1 MKKRM
6 RLLFLSILLF
16 SAGNSFAQFDTYFY
30 NKTLRLDYSHCGD
43 NKQDEIFFEGLREEP
58 YWGGS
63 KTNLIDTT
71 LYGNYYLNVYDLK
84 TNKLIYSRGY
94 CSLFGEWRMTDEAL
108 TTRRSCPEAVTMPFP
123 KENVRIEREKTM
135 KDLQT
140 QIAGLAM
147 ASAEKIVGD
156 KEQNIYDQFLGEVG
170 GTDEDT
176 DK

>member
-1 MKKRM
+1 MN
-6 RLLFLSILLF
+6 LVYTIINLIVLFLLLRHF
-16 SAGNSFAQFDTYFY
+16 LIKPVSDIMEKRRQMIADGLQGAQDAQKMKQEYEDALKGAKLESAAIVEKARSEA
-30 NKTLRLDYSHCGD
+30 KTEYDRIVS
-43 NKQDEIFFEGLREEP
+43 EA
-58 YWGGS
+58 GS
-63 KTNLIDTT
+63 KA
-71 LYGNYYLNVYDLK
+71 GDL
-84 TNKLIYSRGY
+84 L
-94 CSLFGEWRMTDEAL
+94 EA
-108 TTRRSCPEAVTMPFP
+108 A

-170 GTDEDT
+170 GTDENT

>member
-1 MKKRM
+1 MYKVLQLNM
-6 RLLFLSILLF
+6 NLVYTIINLIVLFLLLRHF
-16 SAGNSFAQFDTYFY
+16 LIKPVSDIKGATLESAAIVEKARLEA
-30 NKTLRLDYSHCGD
+30 KTEYDRIVS
-43 NKQDEIFFEGLREEP
+43 EA
-58 YWGGS
+58 GS
-63 KTNLIDTT
+63 KA
-71 LYGNYYLNVYDLK
+71 GDL
-84 TNKLIYSRGY
+84 L
-94 CSLFGEWRMTDEAL
+94 EA
-108 TTRRSCPEAVTMPFP
+108 A

-170 GTDEDT
+170 GTDENT

>member
-1 MKKRM
+1 MKQEARP
-6 RLLFLSILLF
+6 
-16 SAGNSFAQFDTYFY
+16 
-30 NKTLRLDYSHCGD
+30 
-43 NKQDEIFFEGLREEP
+43 EIF
-58 YWGGS
+58 W
-63 KTNLIDTT
+63 
-71 LYGNYYLNVYDLK
+71 
-84 TNKLIYSRGY
+84 KLQ
-94 CSLFGEWRMTDEAL
+94 
-108 TTRRSCPEAVTMPFP
+108 

>member
-1 MKKRM
+1 MARTATVQIKQIAERVGLSPSTVSIVLNGRGDEM
-6 RLLFLSILLF
+6 RI
-16 SAGNSFAQFDTYFY
+16 
-30 NKTLRLDYSHCGD
+30 
-43 NKQDEIFFEGLREEP
+43 
-58 YWGGS
+58 S
-63 KTNLIDTT
+63 KESQRRVL
-71 LYGNYYLNVYDLK
+71 
-84 TNKLIYSRGY
+84 
-94 CSLFGEWRMTDEAL
+94 EA
-108 TTRRSCPEAVTMPFP
+108 A

>member
-1 MKKRM
+1 MHRAIVEKAR
-6 RLLFLSILLF
+6 SE
-16 SAGNSFAQFDTYFY
+16 A
-30 NKTLRLDYSHCGD
+30 KTEYDRIVS
-43 NKQDEIFFEGLREEP
+43 EA
-58 YWGGS
+58 GS
-63 KTNLIDTT
+63 KA
-71 LYGNYYLNVYDLK
+71 GDL
-84 TNKLIYSRGY
+84 L
-94 CSLFGEWRMTDEAL
+94 EA
-108 TTRRSCPEAVTMPFP
+108 A